1 VSSPKTVSELCTLI
15 VRSELIGPTALE
27 DYRALVPDP
36 ADASQF
42 AAALVRD
49 GLLTRFQSRLL
60 LQGRW
65 RNFFLAGKYQV
76 LEHLG
81 AGGMGTVFL
90 CEHRHMRRRVAIKV
104 LPPDPDDPG
113 HLDRFRREAQAVA
126 MLDHPNIVR
135 AFDLDREGKVH
146 FMVMEYIDGASLQY
160 MVDVRGP
167 LPVDR
172 AVNYLAQA
180 ALGLQHAADAGL
192 VHRDVKPSNLM
203 VDWTGTV
210 KVLDLGLARFS
221 KGIDKGAQPNE
232 NQAVFGTAD
241 YVAPEQARGSAV
253 DVRGDV
259 YALGAVAYFLLTGKP
274 PFHGGSVASKLIRHQ
289 TEIPTPVCKARPD
302 VPEGVSAV
310 IDRMLAKDPADRP
323 SCPALVIAEFEPW
336 IIDVPPPTRDEMPST
351 RISPHRDVDT
361 KAQHSTMTIMSKSN
375 RSLIL
380 KTMHSKAEASQ

>member
-1 VSSPKTVSELCTLI
+1 VSSPKTVSELCALI
-15 VRSELIGPTALE
+15 VRSELIGRTALE

-104 LPPDPDDPG
+104 LPPDPDDPT

-135 AFDLDREGKVH
+135 AFDLDREGKMH

-221 KGIDKGAQPNE
+221 KGIDKAAQANE
-232 NQAVFGTAD
+232 NHAVFGTAD

-289 TEIPTPVCKARPD
+289 TEVPTPVCKARPD

-310 IDRMLAKDPADRP
+310 IDQMLAKDPTARP
-323 SCPALVIAEFEPW
+323 VCPARVIAEFEPW
-336 IIDVPPPTRDEMPST
+336 IVDVPPPTRDEMPST

-361 KAQHSTMTIMSKSN
+361 KAQHSTMNIMTKSN

-380 KTMHSKAEASQ
+380 KTMHSNAETNG

>member
-1 VSSPKTVSELCTLI
+1 VSSPKTVSELCSLI

-135 AFDLDREGKVH
+135 AFDLDR
-146 FMVMEYIDGASLQY
+146 
-160 MVDVRGP
+160 
-167 LPVDR
+167 

-221 KGIDKGAQPNE
+221 KGLDKAAQANE

-241 YVAPEQARGSAV
+241 YVAPEQARGSPV

-302 VPEGVSAV
+302 VPEGVSAI
-310 IDRMLAKDPADRP
+310 IDQMLAKDPAARP
-323 SCPALVIAEFEPW
+323 AFPARVIADFEPW
-336 IIDVPPPTRDEMPST
+336 IVDVPPPTRDEMPST

-361 KAQHSTMTIMSKSN
+361 KAQHSTMTIMTKSN

-380 KTMHSKAEASQ
+380 KTMHSAADANQ